1 MSYEQSKPV
10 NTGEEQ
16 DTSLFKPG
24 QSGNPNGRPK
34 GALNKA
40 SQAIRALMEG
50 EAEGLGRVAIHKAL
64 EGDMTALRLCLERI
78 VPARKDAPIQ
88 FELPV
93 MSNASE
99 AAVAAQAVLKA
110 VSEGEVTPL
119 EGAAVMG
126 LLEQYRRTL
135 EASEFEK
142 RLEVLEA
149 KK

>member
-16 DTSLFKPG
+16 DKSLFKPG

-40 SQAIRALMEG
+40 SLAIRALMEG
-50 EAEGLGRVAIHKAL
+50 EAEELGRVAIHKAL
-64 EGDMTALRLCLERI
+64 EGDMTALRLCMERI
-78 VPARKDAPIQ
+78 LPAAKDTPIQ
-88 FELPV
+88 FELPA

-110 VSEGEVTPL
+110 VSEGNVTPL
-119 EGAAVMG
+119 EGATVMG

-142 RLEVLEA
+142 RLEALEA

>member
-1 MSYEQSKPV
+1 M
-10 NTGEEQ
+10 
-16 DTSLFKPG
+16 
-24 QSGNPNGRPK
+24 
-34 GALNKA
+34 
-40 SQAIRALMEG
+40 AID
-50 EAEGLGRVAIHKAL
+50 KAL
-64 EGDMTALRLCLERI
+64 EGDTTALRLCLERI
-78 VPARKDAPIQ
+78 APARKDAPIQ

-110 VSEGEVTPL
+110 VSVGEVTPL
-119 EGAAVMG
+119 EGATVMG

-142 RLEVLEA
+142 RLEALEA